1 MKKLSIAL
9 AVIGLVVTST
19 AGCSVNKETQR
30 KFERSGCTMTSQFK
44 GCDLNKSYEWNK
56 KHGFIEDADYDRE
69 ERGHHKRHA
78 TRNHESY
85 DDGHAA
91 DGINGS
97 FAGNYVAKFSS
108 GERGADIHVEDS
120 GVYING
126 QEIRDANQVG
136 DVLTFRHGFA
146 TYTIRKH
153 GRSTWEDPDAGNH
166 GTIVRENSKSW

>member
-9 AVIGLVVTST
+9 AVVGLVVTST

-30 KFERSGCTMTSQFK
+30 KFERSGCTMTSQFN
-44 GCDLNKSYEWNK
+44 GCDLNKSYEWNR
-56 KHGFIEDADYDRE
+56 KHGFIEDADSDRESRDRQRYDRKQ
-69 ERGHHKRHA
+69 HHGK
-78 TRNHESY
+78 RNHEQY

-126 QEIRDANQVG
+126 KEVRDTNQVG
-136 DVLTFRHGFA
+136 DVLTFREGYA

-153 GRSTWEDPDAGNH
+153 GRSTWEDRDAGNH
-166 GTIVRENSKSW
+166 GTIVRD